1 MFQGGVNMIS
11 FLKCYSLGDIKNKMV
26 IIFILNV
33 TDIVFTLILCGTGL
47 FVEANP
53 VAAMFVGNRAAA
65 LLVKSLVP
73 AVLLSFLYFRMQKA
87 TAEQLKK
94 ANVLIVAALMAY
106 VAINV
111 SHVSWIS
118 VLLINPGLFI

>member
-1 MFQGGVNMIS
+1 MIS
-11 FLKCYSLGDIKNKMV
+11 FLKCCSLGDIKNKMV
-26 IIFILNV
+26 MIFILNV

-73 AVLLSFLYFRMQKA
+73 AALLSFLYFRMQKA

-106 VAINV
+106 VVINV
-111 SHVSWIS
+111 SHISWIS

>member
-1 MFQGGVNMIS
+1 MIS
-11 FLKCYSLGDIKNKMV
+11 FLKCCSLGDIKNKMV

-65 LLVKSLVP
+65 LLVKSLLP

-106 VAINV
+106 VVINV